1 MSAPPIRNEPIRLP
15 DRRGTADLL
24 RIFALAAAAL
34 APAALYVHL
43 ASRHIEAEYRLS
55 RLVEERTLLTRERD
69 RLALVKASLL
79 APQEVRRVAREALG
93 MVEEDPQEWTVGVEP
108 PPPPAQEAR
117 DKGTPSKPKSPPPGH
132 SGRRR

>member
-1 MSAPPIRNEPIRLP
+1 MSAPVIRNEPIRLP

-43 ASRHIEAEYRLS
+43 VSRHIEAEYRLS
-55 RLVEERTLLTRERD
+55 RLVEERTRLSRERD

-79 APQEVRRVAREALG
+79 SPQEVRRVAREKLG
-93 MVEEDPQEWTVGVEP
+93 MVEEAPQEWTVGIPPQEPSAPPQAQAPAP
-108 PPPPAQEAR
+108 PPKAR
-117 DKGTPSKPKSPPPGH
+117 PLPRGP
-132 SGRRR
+132 RRRP